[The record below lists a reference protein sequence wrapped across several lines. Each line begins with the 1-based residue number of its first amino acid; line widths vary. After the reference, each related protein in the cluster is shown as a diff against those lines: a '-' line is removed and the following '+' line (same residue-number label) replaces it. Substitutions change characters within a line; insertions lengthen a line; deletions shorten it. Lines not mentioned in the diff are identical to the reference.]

1 MEVNNDSII
10 FISKHWN
17 TLEENINLYFLSD
30 IKS

>member
-10 FISKHWN
+10 FISKYWN
-17 TLEENINLYFLSD
+17 TLKENINLYFLSD